1 MLCLE
6 LYALILLH
14 LIEVGK
20 KKRKDLE
27 IYKNELNTK

>member
-20 KKRKDLE
+20 KKDLE